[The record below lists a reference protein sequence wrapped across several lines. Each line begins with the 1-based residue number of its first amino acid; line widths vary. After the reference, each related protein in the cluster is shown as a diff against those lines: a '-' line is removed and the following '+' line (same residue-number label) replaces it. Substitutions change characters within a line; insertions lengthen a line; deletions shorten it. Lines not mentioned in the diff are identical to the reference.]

1 MVSTMAVGVQK
12 RSWRRRERAPDR
24 VNEGLHIE
32 RRKEVLG
39 SFPFGLPQP
48 NLLPFGLPQPD
59 LLPFGLPQPDLL
71 PFALPQPDLLPF
83 IHPDSPSSS
92 LRLYGREARR

>member
-1 MVSTMAVGVQK
+1 MVSTISVGVQK
-12 RSWRRRERAPDR
+12 RSWWRRERARDR

-48 NLLPFGLPQPD
+48 D
-59 LLPFGLPQPDLL
+59 LLPFGLPQLDLL
-71 PFALPQPDLLPF
+71 PFGLPQPDLLPF

-92 LRLYGREARR
+92 LRNV